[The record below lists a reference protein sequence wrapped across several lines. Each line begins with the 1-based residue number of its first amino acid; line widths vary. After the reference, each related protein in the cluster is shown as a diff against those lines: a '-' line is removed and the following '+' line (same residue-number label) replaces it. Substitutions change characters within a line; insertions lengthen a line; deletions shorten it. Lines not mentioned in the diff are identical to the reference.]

1 MTAPSLILLI
11 DDDEQ
16 YTRVLK
22 RRFEQHTDLQV
33 QCFTR
38 ASEALQFSANMPVSG
53 ILLDMM
59 MQEETGLDFVEPLQ
73 ARFSPVHLIV
83 MTGYASIAT
92 TVTAMKRGATDY
104 VAKPITFKALLAK
117 LALSNESN
125 TETQSPAPAPL
136 TTAQIEWEHIQRVL
150 ADNQGNISRTA
161 EALGMHRRSLQR
173 KLQKHSP
180 LKQ

>member
-22 RRFEQHTDLQV
+22 RRFEQHTNLQV
-33 QCFTR
+33 QCFSR
-38 ASEALQFSANMPVSG
+38 ASEALQFNANVPVTG

>member
-22 RRFEQHTDLQV
+22 RRFEQHTNLQV
-33 QCFTR
+33 QCFSR
-38 ASEALQFSANMPVSG
+38 ASEALQFNANVPVTG

-125 TETQSPAPAPL
+125 TETQTPAPAPL

>member
-22 RRFEQHTDLQV
+22 RRFEQHTNLQV

-38 ASEALQFSANMPVSG
+38 ASEALQFSANVPVSG

-104 VAKPITFKALLAK
+104 VAKPIAFKALLAK

-125 TETQSPAPAPL
+125 TETQTPVPAPL

-180 LKQ
+180 LKE

>member
-22 RRFEQHTDLQV
+22 RRFEQHTNLQV

-38 ASEALQFSANMPVSG
+38 ASEALQFSANVPVSG

-125 TETQSPAPAPL
+125 TETQTPAPAPL

-180 LKQ
+180 LKE

>member
-11 DDDEQ
+11 DDNEQ

-22 RRFEQHTDLQV
+22 RRFEQHTNLQV

-38 ASEALQFSANMPVSG
+38 ASEALQFSANVPVSG

-125 TETQSPAPAPL
+125 TETQTPAPAPL

>member
-22 RRFEQHTDLQV
+22 RRFEQHTNLQV

-38 ASEALQFSANMPVSG
+38 ASEALQFSANVPVSG

-59 MQEETGLDFVEPLQ
+59 MQEETGLDFVEPLRAQ
-73 ARFSPVHLIV
+73 FSPVHLIV

-117 LALSNESN
+117 LALSNENN
-125 TETQSPAPAPL
+125 TETQTPAPAPL

>member
-11 DDDEQ
+11 DDNEQ

-22 RRFEQHTDLQV
+22 RRFEQHTNLQV

-38 ASEALQFSANMPVSG
+38 ASEALQFSANVPVSG

-104 VAKPITFKALLAK
+104 VAKPIAFKPLLAK
-117 LALSNESN
+117 LALSNKSN
-125 TETQSPAPAPL
+125 AETQSPAPAPL
-136 TTAQIEWEHIQRVL
+136 TAAQIEWEHIQRVL

>member
-1 MTAPSLILLI
+1 MTAPSLLLI
-11 DDDEQ
+11 VDDDEH

-22 RRFEQHTDLQV
+22 RRFEQSTDLQIM
-33 QCFTR
+33 CFQR
-38 ASEALQFSANMPVSG
+38 ASEALTFTASSPVFG

-59 MQEETGLDFVEPLQ
+59 MEDETGLDYVSALRAAFNPE
-73 ARFSPVHLIV
+73 HLII

-104 VAKPITFKALLAK
+104 VAKPITFKELLQK
-117 LALSNESN
+117 LALKAENAGEV
-125 TETQSPAPAPL
+125 APTSPL
-136 TTAQIEWEHIQRVL
+136 TAAQIEWEHIQRVL

>member
-22 RRFEQHTDLQV
+22 RRFEQHTNLQV
-33 QCFTR
+33 QCFSR
-38 ASEALQFSANMPVSG
+38 ASEALQFNANVPVTG

-104 VAKPITFKALLAK
+104 VAKPIAFKALLAK
-117 LALSNESN
+117 LALSNKSN
-125 TETQSPAPAPL
+125 AETQSPAPAPL
-136 TTAQIEWEHIQRVL
+136 TAAQIEWEHIQRVL

>member
-22 RRFEQHTDLQV
+22 RRFEQHTNLQV

-38 ASEALQFSANMPVSG
+38 ASEALQFSANVPVSG

-125 TETQSPAPAPL
+125 TETQTPAPAPL

>member
-22 RRFEQHTDLQV
+22 RRFEQHTNLQV
-33 QCFTR
+33 QCFSR
-38 ASEALQFSANMPVSG
+38 ASEALQFNANVPVTG

-104 VAKPITFKALLAK
+104 VAKPIAFKALLAK

>member
-38 ASEALQFSANMPVSG
+38 ASEALQFSANVPVSG

>member
-11 DDDEQ
+11 DDNEQ

-22 RRFEQHTDLQV
+22 RRFEQHTNLQV

-38 ASEALQFSANMPVSG
+38 ASEALQFSANVPVSG

-125 TETQSPAPAPL
+125 TVTQSPAPAPL

-150 ADNQGNISRTA
+150 ADHQGNISRTA

>member
-22 RRFEQHTDLQV
+22 RRFEQHTNLQV

-38 ASEALQFSANMPVSG
+38 ASEALQFSANVPVSG

-59 MQEETGLDFVEPLQ
+59 MQEETGLDFEEPLQ
-73 ARFSPVHLIV
+73 TRFSPVHLIV

-125 TETQSPAPAPL
+125 TETQTPAPAPL

>member
-11 DDDEQ
+11 DDNEQ

-22 RRFEQHTDLQV
+22 RRFEQHTNLQV

>member
-22 RRFEQHTDLQV
+22 RRFEQHTNLQV

-38 ASEALQFSANMPVSG
+38 ASEALQFSANVPVSG

>member
-22 RRFEQHTDLQV
+22 RRFEQHTNLQV

-38 ASEALQFSANMPVSG
+38 ASEALQFSANVPVSG

-104 VAKPITFKALLAK
+104 VAKPIAFKELLAK

-125 TETQSPAPAPL
+125 TETQSPAPL

>member
-22 RRFEQHTDLQV
+22 RRFEQHTNLQV

-38 ASEALQFSANMPVSG
+38 ASEALQFSANVPVSG

-92 TVTAMKRGATDY
+92 TVTAMKRGASDY
-104 VAKPITFKALLAK
+104 VAKPIAFKALLAK

-125 TETQSPAPAPL
+125 TEIQSLAPAPL

>member
-38 ASEALQFSANMPVSG
+38 ASEALQFSANVPVSG

-104 VAKPITFKALLAK
+104 VAKPIAFKALLAK

>member
-22 RRFEQHTDLQV
+22 RRFEQHTNLQV

>member
-11 DDDEQ
+11 DDNEQ
-16 YTRVLK
+16 YTRALK
-22 RRFEQHTDLQV
+22 RRFEQHTNLQV

-125 TETQSPAPAPL
+125 TVTQSPAPAPL

>member
-1 MTAPSLILLI
+1 MTPPSLLLII
-11 DDDEQ
+11 DDDEN

-22 RRFEQHTDLQV
+22 RRFEQSTNLQV
-33 QCFTR
+33 KCFTR
-38 ASEALQFSANMPVSG
+38 ATEALTFNTSSPVFG
-53 ILLDMM
+53 VLLDMM
-59 MQEETGLDFVEPLQ
+59 MEDETGLDYVASLQ
-73 ARFSPVHLIV
+73 DTFSPEHLII

-104 VAKPITFKALLAK
+104 VAKPIAFKELLQK
-117 LALSNESN
+117 LALKTEN
-125 TETQSPAPAPL
+125 TGEVAPTSPL
-136 TTAQIEWEHIQRVL
+136 TAAQIEWEHIQRVL

-180 LKQ
+180 LKH

>member
-22 RRFEQHTDLQV
+22 RRFEQHTNLQV

-38 ASEALQFSANMPVSG
+38 ASEALQFSANVPVSG

-104 VAKPITFKALLAK
+104 VAKPIAFKELLAK

-125 TETQSPAPAPL
+125 TVTQSPAPAPL

>member
-22 RRFEQHTDLQV
+22 RRFEQHTNLQV

-38 ASEALQFSANMPVSG
+38 ASEALQFSANVPVSG

-150 ADNQGNISRTA
+150 TDNQGNISRTA

>member
-11 DDDEQ
+11 DDNEQ

-22 RRFEQHTDLQV
+22 RRFEQHTNLQV

-38 ASEALQFSANMPVSG
+38 ASEALQFSANVPVSG